1 MVGNQASQLGDVI
14 TLVLVT
20 LIVGKAGHLL
30 GAIESDLAGGELPF
44 HFGESANLVAVQ
56 HMLLDVR

>member
-1 MVGNQASQLGDVI
+1 MVGNQTSQLGDVI

-30 GAIESDLAGGELPF
+30 GAIERDLTGGELPF
-44 HFGESANLVAVQ
+44 HFG
-56 HMLLDVR
+56 